1 MKKYIQIGSF
11 NAVSFSPI
19 FTLMCFLPGPEKD
32 GVRMD
37 GLDGLR
43 FLISPQISSYTCSDM
58 QEKGISEKP

>member
-1 MKKYIQIGSF
+1 MKKYIKIESF
-11 NAVSFSPI
+11 NVVSFSPI

-32 GVRMD
+32 GVQVD

-43 FLISPQISSYTCSDM
+43 FLISPQISSYMCSAM